1 MLLTL
6 PRALNLLCISIILL
20 SFPFQPWDSRSGLS
34 DSKGFLSPYALI
46 IIIVIVILL
55 KISFIRS
62 SERLYTETSSFS
74 HFPFD
79 HFKVELKSVYSLS
92 MKVFQV
98 FVGVGRLLFYTRNLC
113 IFKV

>member
-20 SFPFQPWDSRSGLS
+20 SFPFQPWDSRSGLP
-34 DSKGFLSPYALI
+34 DSKGFLSPYA
-46 IIIVIVILL
+46 IIVVVILL

-62 SERLYTETSSFS
+62 SEQLYTETSSFS
-74 HFPFD
+74 HFHFD
-79 HFKVELKSVYSLS
+79 HFRVELKSMYSLS

-113 IFKV
+113 ILKV